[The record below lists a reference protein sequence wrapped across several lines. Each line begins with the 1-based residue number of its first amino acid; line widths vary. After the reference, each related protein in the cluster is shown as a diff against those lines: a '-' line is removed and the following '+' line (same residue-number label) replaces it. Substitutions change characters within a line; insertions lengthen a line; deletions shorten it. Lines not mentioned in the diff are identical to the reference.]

1 MVAHDHLLS
10 IGVDLCILMC
20 VAHIHVCT
28 HTHTY
33 TYTYTHQVDEFR
45 IVQMY
50 EQAKWSILTEEVEC
64 TEEEAY
70 TFAALQVRSASNGS

>member
-1 MVAHDHLLS
+1 MHSHAHS
-10 IGVDLCILMC
+10 R
-20 VAHIHVCT
+20 AHTHTHIPPT
-28 HTHTY
+28 HTHTHH
-33 TYTYTHQVDEFR
+33 THTHIPPTPLHTRTQVDEFR

-70 TFAALQVRSASNGS
+70 TFAALQVNNTT

>member
-1 MVAHDHLLS
+1 MIAHDHLLS
-10 IGVDLCILMC
+10 IGVDLCILMY
-20 VAHIHVCT
+20 VARIHVCT
-28 HTHTY
+28 HTHTH
-33 TYTYTHQVDEFR
+33 THTHQVDEFR

>member
-1 MVAHDHLLS
+1 
-10 IGVDLCILMC
+10 MC
-20 VAHIHVCT
+20 VTHTHVRHT
-28 HTHTY
+28 HTHTRA
-33 TYTYTHQVDEFR
+33 THTHQVDEFR

-70 TFAALQVRSASNGS
+70 TFAALQVRSASDAS